1 MSSFNDRAGAL
12 ENCVEDIKKY
22 GAGTVPDFLKPD
34 VRCNLLLEL
43 SQHAMVRQ
51 PAEWGPHKVKQA
63 LKMVGLLPD
72 GSMFLQV
79 RDELA
84 EWLNDKF
91 STVFPN
97 HLSRPL
103 CFTEMSVQTY
113 DPGPV
118 GVEPHYDGVSVI
130 NLIALLVLEG
140 NGQFCTC
147 EDRVGTITHPIRNE
161 PGDLLLMRGP
171 GFLGSPQQVLH
182 RINNIAVKRTVV
194 VFRHDVP
201 VS

>member
-1 MSSFNDRAGAL
+1 MSSFNDRASAL
-12 ENCVEDIKKY
+12 KGCVEEIKKY
-22 GAGTVPDFLKPD
+22 GAGTVSDFLKLD
-34 VRCNLLLEL
+34 VRQALLGEL

-63 LKMVGLLPD
+63 LKMVGLLPE
-72 GSMFLQV
+72 GSLFLQV

-84 EWLNDKF
+84 LWLNNEF
-91 STVFPN
+91 STKFPN
-97 HLSRPL
+97 HLSLPL
-103 CFTEMSVQTY
+103 CFTEMSVQAY
-113 DPGPV
+113 DPGPI

-147 EDRVGTITHPIRNE
+147 EDRAGTITHPIRNE

-182 RINNIAVKRTVV
+182 RINNITVKRTVV
-194 VFRHDVP
+194 VCRHDVP